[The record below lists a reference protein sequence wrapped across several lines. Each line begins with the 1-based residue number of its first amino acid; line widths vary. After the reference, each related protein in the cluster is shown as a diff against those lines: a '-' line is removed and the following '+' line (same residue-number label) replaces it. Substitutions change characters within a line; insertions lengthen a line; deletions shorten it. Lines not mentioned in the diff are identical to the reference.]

1 MNSLISMFIDNEL
14 DLDDKIGFV
23 ERIHEDRDFKNEST
37 ELLHME
43 KIIRAD
49 VVDRIPA
56 IKMKMKK
63 KRFPSVFRWMGLW
76 VPAAAVAVLIAFFVL
91 YHPRQLPTTS
101 HRFVIYRPDVK
112 TAEIAGTFTD
122 WRRIPLN
129 QIGTSGYW
137 DITISLPAGEY
148 RFTYILDGEKRFA
161 DPTVAARELDD
172 FGGQNSIIS
181 VESKT

>member
-23 ERIHEDRDFKNEST
+23 ERIHEDRVFKDESI

-49 VVDRIPA
+49 VVDCIPA

-63 KRFPSVFRWMGLW
+63 KRLPSVFRWMGLW
-76 VPAAAVAVLIAFFVL
+76 VPAAAAILIAFFVL
-91 YHPRQLPTTS
+91 YHPRQLPTNS
-101 HRFVIYRPDVK
+101 HRFVIYRPDVT
-112 TAEIAGTFTD
+112 TAEIAGTFTG

-129 QIGTSGYW
+129 RIGTSGYW
-137 DITISLPAGEY
+137 DITLRLPGGEH
-148 RFTYILDGEKRFA
+148 RFTYILDGEKKFA
-161 DPTVAARELDD
+161 DPTVATRELDD

>member
-1 MNSLISMFIDNEL
+1 MNTLISLFIDNEL
-14 DLDDKIGFV
+14 DLDEKIDFV
-23 ERIHEDRDFKNEST
+23 ESVHADRDFKNESIA
-37 ELLHME
+37 LLNME

-56 IKMKMKK
+56 LKVKIKQ
-63 KRFPSVFRWMGLW
+63 KRMPSVFRWMGLW
-76 VPAAAVAVLIAFFVL
+76 VPAAAAILIAFIVL

-101 HRFVIYRPDVK
+101 HRFVIYRPDVAR
-112 TAEIAGTFTD
+112 AEIAGTFTG

-129 QIGTSGYW
+129 RIGTSGYW
-137 DITISLPAGEY
+137 DITISLPGGEH

>member
-1 MNSLISMFIDNEL
+1 MNTLISMFIDNEL
-14 DLDDKIGFV
+14 DLDEKIDFV
-23 ERIHEDRDFKNEST
+23 ERIHADRDFKNESI
-37 ELLHME
+37 ELLNME

-56 IKMKMKK
+56 LKMKMKK
-63 KRFPSVFRWMGLW
+63 KRIPSVFRWMGLW
-76 VPAAAVAVLIAFFVL
+76 VPAAAAILIAFFVF
-91 YHPRQLPTTS
+91 YHPRQLPTAS
-101 HRFVIYRPDVK
+101 HRFVIYRPDV
-112 TAEIAGTFTD
+112 TRAEIAGTFTG

-137 DITISLPAGEY
+137 DITISLPGGEH
-148 RFTYILDGEKRFA
+148 RFTYILDGEKKFA

>member
-1 MNSLISMFIDNEL
+1 MNYLISMFIDNEL
-14 DLDDKIGFV
+14 DLDEKIGFV
-23 ERIHEDRDFKNEST
+23 ERIHEDRDFKNESIA
-37 ELLHME
+37 LLNME

-56 IKMKMKK
+56 VKMKIKK
-63 KRFPSVFRWMGLW
+63 KRFPSVFRSMGLL
-76 VPAAAVAVLIAFFVL
+76 VPAAAAVLIAFFVL

-101 HRFVIYRPDVK
+101 HRFVIYRPDV
-112 TAEIAGTFTD
+112 TAAEIAGTFTD

-129 QIGTSGYW
+129 QIGASGYW
-137 DITISLPAGEY
+137 DITISLPDGEH
-148 RFTYILDGEKRFA
+148 RFTYILDGEKRIA

>member
-1 MNSLISMFIDNEL
+1 MNTLISMFIDNEL
-14 DLDDKIGFV
+14 DLDEKIDFV
-23 ERIHEDRDFKNEST
+23 ERIHADRDFKNESI
-37 ELLHME
+37 EFLNME

-56 IKMKMKK
+56 FKMKMKK
-63 KRFPSVFRWMGLW
+63 KRIPSVFRWMGLW
-76 VPAAAVAVLIAFFVL
+76 VPAATAVLIAFFVL
-91 YHPRQLPTTS
+91 YHPEQVRNAS
-101 HRFVIYRPDVK
+101 HRFVIYRPDVTK
-112 TAEIAGTFTD
+112 AEIAGTFTG

-129 QIGTSGYW
+129 QVGNSGYW
-137 DITISLPAGEY
+137 DITISLPGGEH
-148 RFTYILDGEKRFA
+148 RFTYILDGEKRIA

>member
-1 MNSLISMFIDNEL
+1 MNTLISMFIDNEL
-14 DLDDKIGFV
+14 DLDEKVEFV
-23 ERIHEDRDFKNEST
+23 EKIHADRDFKAQSVQ
-37 ELLHME
+37 LLNME

-56 IKMKMKK
+56 LKIKAKK
-63 KRFPSVFRWMGLW
+63 KRFPSVFRWMGPW
-76 VPAAAVAVLIAFFVL
+76 VPVAAAVLIAFFIL

-101 HRFVIYRPDVK
+101 HRFVIYRPDV
-112 TAEIAGTFTD
+112 TSAEIAGTFTD
-122 WRRIPLN
+122 WQRIPLN

-137 DITISLPAGEY
+137 DITISLPDGEH
-148 RFTYILDGEKRFA
+148 RFTYILDGEKGFA

-172 FGGQNSIIS
+172 FGGQNSILS